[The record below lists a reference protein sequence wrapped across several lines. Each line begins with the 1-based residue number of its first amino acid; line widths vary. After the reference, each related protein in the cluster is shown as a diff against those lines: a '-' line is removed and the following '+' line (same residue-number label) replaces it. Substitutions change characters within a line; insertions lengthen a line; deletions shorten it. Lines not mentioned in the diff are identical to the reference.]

1 MYKLFY
7 IQYIVL
13 LLDIVQVA
21 DIRLKIV
28 QNKAQLFPS
37 LGGVDGLDRV
47 GQLCQFGAA
56 VEVHVAGISVHSVA
70 HAAAFVFH
78 AEILDFMALPFQ
90 VITQFEYVGFAT
102 TVGVE
107 KLVDHKNS
115 HTVFILFSH

>member
-1 MYKLFY
+1 M
-7 IQYIVL
+7 QYIVSL
-13 LLDIVQVA
+13 LNIIQVTN
-21 DIRLKIV
+21 IRLEVV
-28 QNKAQLFPS
+28 QNFSQLHPCF
-37 LGGVDGLDRV
+37 LAVDGLDRV